1 MKLVYLSDLHLRPTA
16 PINRKD
22 DYVEEQFKKLDFV
35 VDYANENRSW
45 VIVGGDVFD
54 RATNHP
60 SWFINRVLHSFSNVK
75 YGLFIIPGNHDLIGH
90 SLGTFNNNTAA
101 TVAYLNNVQLFLKES
116 VIFPSK
122 DCSVVLLPFGC
133 EYEKPEYFETN
144 LFSKRVLV
152 LHEPVF
158 EDTVP
163 FYMPD
168 ALTVEQLEAKYPGYD
183 LYLAGDIHIPCQ
195 KSKTLVS
202 GSMMRMTV
210 AQKEHRPRFYVI
222 DSETLETETVY
233 IPINEDVWAD
243 TTEVVEDEGFK
254 AELKDLALAMEER
267 GENLDYPAVVEKLS
281 GDHWQK
287 FDGLINEYKSKME
300 K

>member
-35 VDYANENRSW
+35 IDYANDLGAEI
-45 VIVGGDVFD
+45 VIGGDVFD
-54 RATNHP
+54 RAANHP
-60 SWFINRVLHSFSNVK
+60 SWFVNRVLAYFRRAKSLVTAV
-75 YGLFIIPGNHDLIGH
+75 PGNHDLIGH
-90 SLGTFNNNTAA
+90 NLRTFHDNTLATLPYLSNFYVHVEAA
-101 TVAYLNNVQLFLKES
+101 TES
-116 VIFPSK
+116 DGAAFYHFT
-122 DCSVVLLPFGC
+122 PFGMQPLP
-133 EYEKPEYFETN
+133 PEPGKKN
-144 LFSKRVLV
+144 ILV

-158 EDTVP
+158 ENTVP

>member
-22 DYVEEQFKKLDFV
+22 DYVEEQFRKVDFV
-35 VDYANENRSW
+35 IDYANSINGHLA
-45 VIVGGDVFD
+45 IGGDLLD
-54 RATNHP
+54 RAVNHP
-60 SWFINRVLHSFSNVK
+60 SWFVNRVMECLNRADNIIN
-75 YGLFIIPGNHDLIGH
+75 IIPGNHDLLGH
-90 SLGTFNNNTAA
+90 SLESYSNNTIK
-101 TVAYLNNVQLFLKES
+101 TISYVNKVYIHTESHSWFGNVS
-116 VIFPSK
+116 Y
-122 DCSVVLLPFGC
+122 CPFGLT
-133 EYEKPEYFETN
+133 PPPP
-144 LFSKRVLV
+144 VLGQPNILI

-158 EDTVP
+158 EGTVP

-222 DSETLETETVY
+222 DSKTLETETVF

-267 GENLDYPAVVEKLS
+267 GENLDYPAVVEKWS
-281 GDHWQK
+281 GDHWKK

>member
-35 VDYANENRSW
+35 IDYANDLWAEI
-45 VIVGGDVFD
+45 VIGGDVFD
-54 RATNHP
+54 RAANHP
-60 SWFINRVLHSFSNVK
+60 SWFVNRVLAYFRRAKSLVTAV
-75 YGLFIIPGNHDLIGH
+75 PGNHDLIGH
-90 SLGTFNNNTAA
+90 NLRTFHDNTLA
-101 TVAYLNNVQLFLKES
+101 TLSYLSNFYVHVESATESDGVAFYHFT
-116 VIFPSK
+116 
-122 DCSVVLLPFGC
+122 PFGTQPLP
-133 EYEKPEYFETN
+133 PEPGKKN
-144 LFSKRVLV
+144 ILV

-222 DSETLETETVY
+222 DSETLETETVF

>member
-22 DYVEEQFKKLDFV
+22 DYVEEQFRKLDFV
-35 VDYANENRSW
+35 IDYANDLGAEI
-45 VIVGGDVFD
+45 VIGGDVFD
-54 RATNHP
+54 RAANHP
-60 SWFINRVLHSFSNVK
+60 SWFVNRVLGRFARARSLIS
-75 YGLFIIPGNHDLIGH
+75 IIPGNHDLLGH
-90 SLGTFNNNTAA
+90 SLTNYKNNTIAVFDF
-101 TVAYLNNVQLFLKES
+101 TERIYVHWESYSESDGVSNIAYT
-116 VIFPSK
+116 
-122 DCSVVLLPFGC
+122 PFGC
-133 EYEKPEYFETN
+133 IPCDPAQG
-144 LFSKRVLV
+144 SKNILV

-202 GSMMRMTV
+202 GSMMRMTI

-287 FDGLINEYKSKME
+287 FDGLINEYKSKRE

>member
-1 MKLVYLSDLHLRPTA
+1 M
-16 PINRKD
+16 
-22 DYVEEQFKKLDFV
+22 
-35 VDYANENRSW
+35 
-45 VIVGGDVFD
+45 FD
-54 RATNHP
+54 RAANHP
-60 SWFINRVLHSFSNVK
+60 SWFVNRVLAYFRRAKSLVTAV
-75 YGLFIIPGNHDLIGH
+75 PGNHDLIGH
-90 SLGTFNNNTAA
+90 NLRTFHDNTLATLSYLSNFYVHVEAA
-101 TVAYLNNVQLFLKES
+101 TES
-116 VIFPSK
+116 DGAAFYHFT
-122 DCSVVLLPFGC
+122 PFGMQPLP
-133 EYEKPEYFETN
+133 PEPRKKN
-144 LFSKRVLV
+144 ILA

-267 GENLDYPAVVEKLS
+267 GENLDYQAVVEKLS
-281 GDHWQK
+281 GDHWHK

>member
-1 MKLVYLSDLHLRPTA
+1 MKLVYLSDLHLRPSA

-22 DYVEEQFKKLDFV
+22 DYVEEQFRKLDFV
-35 VDYANENRSW
+35 IDYANE
-45 VIVGGDVFD
+45 IDGHIIIGGDLLD

-60 SWFINRVLHSFSNVK
+60 SWFVNRVMECLDRAYNVID
-75 YGLFIIPGNHDLIGH
+75 IIPGNHDLLGH
-90 SLGTFNNNTAA
+90 SLESYATNTIK
-101 TVAYLNNVQLFLKES
+101 TISYLDMVYIHTES
-116 VIFPSK
+116 LSFGGISF
-122 DCSVVLLPFGC
+122 CPFGLAPT
-133 EYEKPEYFETN
+133 KPQR
-144 LFSKRVLV
+144 SKNILV

-158 EDTVP
+158 EDTAP

-287 FDGLINEYKSKME
+287 FDGLINEYKSKRE